1 MVNNMKAVS
10 EEYARLN
17 EIARSKIPVSEDSPI
32 YNFFA
37 ERRKI
42 AEKLRN
48 NMITEENRQNVINY
62 LEKIEEQ
69 IKAYLLL

>member
-1 MVNNMKAVS
+1 MKAIS

-17 EIARSKIPVSEDSPI
+17 EIVYSKIPVSEDSPI

-37 ERRKI
+37 ERRKV

-48 NMITEENRQNVINY
+48 NILTEEEYKRVSENWDKQA
-62 LEKIEEQ
+62 LE
-69 IKAYLLL
+69 AL

>member
-1 MVNNMKAVS
+1 MKAVS
-10 EEYARLN
+10 EEYTRLN
-17 EIARSKIPVSEDSPI
+17 EIVHSKIPVSEDSPI

-48 NMITEENRQNVINY
+48 NMLTEEEYKRVSENWDKQS
-62 LEKIEEQ
+62 LE
-69 IKAYLLL
+69 AF

>member
-1 MVNNMKAVS
+1 MKAVS

-17 EIARSKIPVSEDSPI
+17 EIAHSKIPVSEDSPI

-37 ERRKI
+37 ERRKV

-48 NMITEENRQNVINY
+48 NILTEEEYKRVSENWDKQS
-62 LEKIEEQ
+62 LE
-69 IKAYLLL
+69 AF

>member
-1 MVNNMKAVS
+1 MKAIS

-17 EIARSKIPVSEDSPI
+17 EIVHSKIPVSEDSPI

-37 ERRKI
+37 ERRKV

-48 NMITEENRQNVINY
+48 NILTEEEYKRVSENWDKQS
-62 LEKIEEQ
+62 LE
-69 IKAYLLL
+69 AF

>member
-1 MVNNMKAVS
+1 MKAIS

-17 EIARSKIPVSEDSPI
+17 EIVYSKIPVSEDSPI

-37 ERRKI
+37 DRRKV

-48 NMITEENRQNVINY
+48 NMLTEADRQHIINY
-62 LEKIEEQ
+62 LENIEEH
-69 IKAYLLL
+69 IKEYLWL

>member
-1 MVNNMKAVS
+1 MKAIR

-17 EIARSKIPVSEDSPI
+17 EIVYSKIPVSEDSPI

-37 ERRKI
+37 ERRKV

-48 NMITEENRQNVINY
+48 NMLTEEEYKRVSENWDKQS
-62 LEKIEEQ
+62 LE
-69 IKAYLLL
+69 AF

>member
-1 MVNNMKAVS
+1 MKAIS

-17 EIARSKIPVSEDSPI
+17 EIVYSKIPVSEDSPI

-37 ERRKI
+37 ERRKL

-48 NMITEENRQNVINY
+48 NMLTEENRQDIINY
-62 LEKIEEQ
+62 FEKIEEH
-69 IKAYLLL
+69 IKAYLWL

>member
-1 MVNNMKAVS
+1 MKAIS

-17 EIARSKIPVSEDSPI
+17 EIVYSKIPVSEDSPI

-37 ERRKI
+37 ERRKV

-48 NMITEENRQNVINY
+48 NMLTEEEYKRVSENWDKQS
-62 LEKIEEQ
+62 LE
-69 IKAYLLL
+69 AF

>member
-1 MVNNMKAVS
+1 MKAIS
-10 EEYARLN
+10 EEYTRLN
-17 EIARSKIPVSEDSPI
+17 EIVYSKIPVSEDSPI

-37 ERRKI
+37 ERRKL

-48 NMITEENRQNVINY
+48 NMLTEENRQYIINY

-69 IKAYLLL
+69 IKAYLWL

>member
-1 MVNNMKAVS
+1 MENKVIS
-10 EEYARLN
+10 EEYTRLN
-17 EIARSKIPVSEDSPI
+17 EIAHSKIPVSEDSPI

-37 ERRKI
+37 ERRKV

-48 NMITEENRQNVINY
+48 SMLTEESRQYIINY

-69 IKAYLLL
+69 IKAYLCL

>member
-1 MVNNMKAVS
+1 MKAVS
-10 EEYARLN
+10 EEYTRLN
-17 EIARSKIPVSEDSPI
+17 EIAHSKIPVSEDSPI

>member
-1 MVNNMKAVS
+1 MKAVS

-17 EIARSKIPVSEDSPI
+17 EIVRSKIPVSEDSPI

-37 ERRKI
+37 ERRKV

-48 NMITEENRQNVINY
+48 NILTEEEYKRVSENWDKQS
-62 LEKIEEQ
+62 LE
-69 IKAYLLL
+69 AF

>member
-1 MVNNMKAVS
+1 MINNMKAVS

-17 EIARSKIPVSEDSPI
+17 EIAHSKIPVSEDSPI

-37 ERRKI
+37 ERRKV

-48 NMITEENRQNVINY
+48 NMLTEEEYKRVSENWDKQS
-62 LEKIEEQ
+62 LEVF
-69 IKAYLLL
+69 